1 MDTVELANER
11 LVLRPA
17 AEHDLDFNFELRN
30 RPEILALPGCETRPR
45 SEVAN
50 QLRGWL
56 ERWDEIG
63 LGRGQSSKGRPTNVW
78 GESQLDPIG
87 PGWAGL
93 SPEAI
98 EVGFVVHPAH
108 WSRGIATEATLFA
121 IADCFDRV
129 GLDRLVAVT
138 TVDNKPSLRVLEK
151 VGMQRCRVAQHED
164 EHTTYELFELTPA
177 PQEGPPT
184 RRVTFPHAGP
194 SDGFGRTSRYAG
206 LEGSRPVS
214 TVTHPE
220 SESSSMSCRTAAT
233 TSSRP
238 RSVAGGGAIS
248 SSVCVSSER
257 STASVATV
265 CGVGHRRVFQQTAA
279 CDHASRKCPRQE
291 SNLRT
296 RFRKPRVAQRP
307 SVVSPGSPLVS

>member
-1 MDTVELANER
+1 MDTVELANGR

-17 AEHDLDFNFELRN
+17 AEHDLDFNFKLRN

-63 LGRGQSSKGRPTNVW
+63 FGTWTIFERKTDERLGRV
-78 GESQLDPIG
+78 QLDPIG

-108 WSRGIATEATLFA
+108 WSRGIATEATLLA

-184 RRVTFPHAGP
+184 LG
-194 SDGFGRTSRYAG
+194 
-206 LEGSRPVS
+206 
-214 TVTHPE
+214 
-220 SESSSMSCRTAAT
+220 
-233 TSSRP
+233 
-238 RSVAGGGAIS
+238 
-248 SSVCVSSER
+248 
-257 STASVATV
+257 
-265 CGVGHRRVFQQTAA
+265 
-279 CDHASRKCPRQE
+279 
-291 SNLRT
+291 
-296 RFRKPRVAQRP
+296 
-307 SVVSPGSPLVS
+307 